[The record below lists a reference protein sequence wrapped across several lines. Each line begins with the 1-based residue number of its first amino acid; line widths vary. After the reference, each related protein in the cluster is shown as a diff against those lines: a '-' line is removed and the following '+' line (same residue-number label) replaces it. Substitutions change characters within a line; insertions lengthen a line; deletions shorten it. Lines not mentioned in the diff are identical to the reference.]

1 MVRKEGGRAKKGKG
15 GTEVFGAVA
24 AVTVVFFFS
33 GGGGGGAYE
42 SRLLKANM
50 LGRRLDCFLSS
61 CTELLYERR
70 HDHHVIHTLPFP
82 SSFSAP
88 IKNTVDAIFIVIF
101 FFPPFFPFTSSNL
114 LYCAVYYRSV
124 EIRGNPLRFQSEPVI
139 LITAWSLH
147 FQTGS
152 IPKCSPLARLS

>member
-1 MVRKEGGRAKKGKG
+1 MVRKEGGRAKKEKG

-24 AVTVVFFFS
+24 AVTIFFS
-33 GGGGGGAYE
+33 GGGGGGAFE

-61 CTELLYERR
+61 CTQLLYERR

-82 SSFSAP
+82 PSLSAP

-101 FFPPFFPFTSSNL
+101 FFTLFPLYQFQLTL
-114 LYCAVYYRSV
+114 LCC
-124 EIRGNPLRFQSEPVI
+124 L
-139 LITAWSLH
+139 LSL
-147 FQTGS
+147 G
-152 IPKCSPLARLS
+152 